1 LSKFIDAVVGREVGR
16 SFPASRRLKSG
27 VTTDHIKSECL
38 TEFLFEVR
46 WASKTFKTDA
56 ELSAHNSQDCMQR
69 DMARR
74 LSHDVYGE
82 FFQLL
87 NEIKEAA
94 YEGDLDAVKATVAE
108 LMREVKL

>member
-1 LSKFIDAVVGREVGR
+1 
-16 SFPASRRLKSG
+16 
-27 VTTDHIKSECL
+27 
-38 TEFLFEVR
+38 
-46 WASKTFKTDA
+46 
-56 ELSAHNSQDCMQR
+56 MQR